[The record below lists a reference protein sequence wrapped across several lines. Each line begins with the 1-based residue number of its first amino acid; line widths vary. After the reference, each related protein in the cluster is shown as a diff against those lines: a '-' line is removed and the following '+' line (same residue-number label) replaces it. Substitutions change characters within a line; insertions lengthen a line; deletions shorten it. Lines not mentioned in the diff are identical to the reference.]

1 MMDIISPLEISKNLQ
16 KNIQILYFEEINSTN
31 NYIKAKADSPEFLTV
46 IANSQTSGKGRMNR
60 NFHSPQN
67 SGIYMSIL
75 LKPKFKAENSVL
87 ITAAAAVAVSE
98 AIESLCPVNTKIKW
112 VNDIFINNKKV
123 CGILTEGSLNP
134 DGSFNYAVLGIGIN
148 AYMPKNNFPEEIRN
162 IAGAVFKEEK
172 ENLRNRLISLIINNF
187 LRYYNDLEKRDFLEI
202 YKQKSLV
209 LGKEIVTPNGKALV
223 LDIDDNCRLSVE
235 YKNGEK
241 QFLSSGEISIGV
253 DFFE

>member
-31 NYIKAKADSPEFLTV
+31 NYIKTKADSPEFLTV

-148 AYMPKNNFPEEIRN
+148 AYIPKNNFPEEIRN
-162 IAGAVFKEEK
+162 IAGVVFKEEK

-209 LGKEIVTPNGKALV
+209 LGKEIVTPNGKALA

>member
-1 MMDIISPLEISKNLQ
+1 MMDIISPIEINKNLQ
-16 KNIQILYFEEINSTN
+16 KNTQILYFEEIDSTN
-31 NYIKAKADSPEFLTV
+31 NYIKANANSPEFLTV

-75 LKPKFKAENSVL
+75 LKPELKAENSVL
-87 ITAAAAVAVSE
+87 ITAAAAVAVSR
-98 AIESLCPVNTKIKW
+98 AIESLCDADTKIKW

-134 DGSFNYAVLGIGIN
+134 NGSFNYAILGIGLN
-148 AYMPKNNFPEEIRN
+148 AYMPKNDFPNEIKD
-162 IAGAVFKEEK
+162 IAGAVFNKEQ
-172 ENLRNRLISLIINNF
+172 ENLRNRLISQIINNF
-187 LRYYNDLEKRDFLEI
+187 LEYYNDLEKRDFLEI

-209 LGKEIVTPNGKALV
+209 LGKEITTPKGKAKAV
-223 LDIDDNCRLSVE
+223 DIDDNCRLLVE

-241 QFLSSGEISIGV
+241 EYLSSGEISIGV

>member
-1 MMDIISPLEISKNLQ
+1 MMDIISPLEINKNLQ
-16 KNIQILYFEEINSTN
+16 KDIEILYFEEIDSTN
-31 NYIKAKADSPEFLTV
+31 NYIKRNPDSPEFLTV

-60 NFHSPQN
+60 SFHSPQN

-75 LKPKFKAENSVL
+75 LKPKLKAENSVL
-87 ITAAAAVAVSE
+87 ITAAAAVAVSL
-98 AIESLCPVNTKIKW
+98 AIESLCPQDTKIKW

-148 AYMPKNNFPEEIRN
+148 AYMPKNDFPDEIKD
-162 IAGAVFKEEK
+162 IAGAVFNKK
-172 ENLRNRLISLIINNF
+172 QENLKNRLISQIINNF
-187 LRYYNDLEKRDFLEI
+187 LKYYNDLEKRDFLSV
-202 YKQKSLV
+202 YRQKSLV
-209 LGKEIVTPNGKALV
+209 LGKEITAPNGKALAI
-223 LDIDDNCRLSVE
+223 DIDDNCHLLVE

-241 QFLSSGEISIGV
+241 EYLSSGEISIGV

>member
-16 KNIQILYFEEINSTN
+16 KNIQILYFEEIDSTN
-31 NYIKAKADSPEFLTV
+31 NYIKTKADSPEFLTV

-209 LGKEIVTPNGKALV
+209 LGKEIVTPNGKALA